1 MVRKGLGTLAAVLA
15 GCIFAT
21 SASAEPLSVIAA
33 ENFYGDVARQ
43 IGGEAVSVTSILTN
57 PDQDPHLFE
66 ASPATARLLAE
77 ARITI
82 ANGIDYDPW
91 MDKLLVASPAPA
103 REDIVVATLLK
114 RKTGDNPHL
123 WYEPQTMTVLAHEL
137 ETRFTAAD
145 PQHKDDYARN
155 TARFLDSL
163 KRLDARVAEIRQRSA
178 GTPVTASEPVFGYMA
193 QALGLKMRNERFQ
206 LAVQN
211 NAEPR
216 ISDVAAFERD
226 LKEHRVKVMIFN
238 RQADEPS
245 VQRLVAMARNAKIPV
260 IGITETQPEG
270 ISYQDWMLGQLDTL
284 DAALRGQ
291 ER

>member
-1 MVRKGLGTLAAVLA
+1 
-15 GCIFAT
+15 
-21 SASAEPLSVIAA
+21 
-33 ENFYGDVARQ
+33 
-43 IGGEAVSVTSILTN
+43 
-57 PDQDPHLFE
+57 
-66 ASPATARLLAE
+66 
-77 ARITI
+77 
-82 ANGIDYDPW
+82 
-91 MDKLLVASPAPA
+91 
-103 REDIVVATLLK
+103 
-114 RKTGDNPHL
+114 
-123 WYEPQTMTVLAHEL
+123 
-137 ETRFTAAD
+137 
-145 PQHKDDYARN
+145 
-155 TARFLDSL
+155 
-163 KRLDARVAEIRQRSA
+163 
-178 GTPVTASEPVFGYMA
+178 
-193 QALGLKMRNERFQ
+193 MRNERFQ